1 MPLLTVS
8 KLTINGV
15 AMPTPKVGGMKIQ
28 PEKIWSQ
35 NTKRT
40 ADATMVGS
48 IVDIKTTVEISWP
61 PLTPEEVALIESVV
75 SNTQLP
81 FVPMT
86 FTDQTGADRT
96 MSVYFGTPSY
106 SLFDWVGGQWKVTD
120 AKVTG
125 IEK

>member
-28 PEKIWSQ
+28 PEKVWSR

-48 IVDIKTTVEISWP
+48 IVDIKDSVEISWP
-61 PLTPEEVALIESVV
+61 PLTVDEVELIESFV
-75 SNTQLP
+75 SNAQLP
-81 FVPMT
+81 YVSMA

-96 MSVYFGTPSY
+96 MTVYFGTPTY
-106 SLFDWVGGQWKVTD
+106 TLFDWIGGQWMVTD